1 MNAVR
6 LCLGTLTVLPLRP
19 PSRVDRDTAGRAML
33 LAPLAGALLAVL
45 AGGALW
51 LLAGVLGY
59 ANFAPAMFGAITA
72 VLGGLVL
79 KGSNDSTMQQTRA
92 ALDAAE
98 ASRSELIGALSLHT
112 VSDAPE
118 TARLLH

>member
-1 MNAVR
+1 MNDITDITDEPREAIAR
-6 LCLGTLTVLPLRP
+6 LETRI
-19 PSRVDRDTAGRAML
+19 DE
-33 LAPLAGALLAVL
+33 LADALERCRKIGLFANIVL
-45 AGGALW
+45 AAGALW

-98 ASRSELIGALSLHT
+98 ASRSELIGALSLRT